1 MKNYQVYNFTQK
13 HSIQAGTYLLF
24 VTSLTKQCLSKLLSL
39 MIRFVYPAHGR
50 EAELDAEAQVKFSN
64 EKDSTSREITP
75 ETGQDLFDF
84 DDKNK

>member
-1 MKNYQVYNFTQK
+1 
-13 HSIQAGTYLLF
+13 
-24 VTSLTKQCLSKLLSL
+24 

-84 DDKNK
+84 DDKNKQQIEDFTKKKFNRGLSSEEENQNVN